1 MARKFDF
8 TRTVKG
14 TKVVAK
20 VYNTDT
26 DEMYNQEIII
36 PTTSDAKDF
45 KKVLANAL
53 APLQLLKVDSTED
66 YTKLFGWYLDEI
78 IPMAHELENRNGKEV
93 DA

>member
-1 MARKFDF
+1 MARKYDF

-20 VYNTDT
+20 VYDVNTD
-26 DEMYNQEIII
+26 EISNKEIII
-36 PTTSDAKDF
+36 PTTTDAKDF
-45 KKVLANAL
+45 KKVLVNAL
-53 APLQLLKVDSTED
+53 APYQLLKVVSTED